1 MFGIFFFKQKTAYE
15 MRISD
20 WSSDVCSSDLE
31 GLWPDAMAKLPAS
44 GVGKRQLPAVGQKH
58 SRSASRRN
66 ALLSATSTGGPAP
79 GQRSIVAGNL
89 RLPFVPLLRF
99 NRQCGNGAGVQ
110 SSERDWLAGDFAIAI
125 FAIVNPAQR
134 RVDFLHELALAS
146 SEGRR

>member
-1 MFGIFFFKQKTAYE
+1 
-15 MRISD
+15 
-20 WSSDVCSSDLE
+20 
-31 GLWPDAMAKLPAS
+31 MAKLPAS

-89 RLPFVPLLRF
+89 LLPFVPLLRF
-99 NRQCGNGAGVQ
+99 NRHCGNGAGFQ

-134 RVDFLHELALAS
+134 CVDFRYRSEEHTSELQSLMRISYA
-146 SEGRR
+146 